1 MAGYVL
7 HYYNII
13 DRSRVDELG
22 PLSLPIVEKYGGEAM
37 VGSPVKVLKGK
48 TTYSSMVIYKFES
61 FESAL
66 EFYHS
71 PENADLSEF
80 RDQAI
85 DGISMVLPG
94 HTETKTVIGSGY
106 FQS

>member
-1 MAGYVL
+1 MAGYIL

-22 PLSLPIVEKYGGEAM
+22 PLSLPSVEKCGGEIM
-37 VGSPVKVLKGK
+37 VASPVKMLKGE
-48 TTYSSMVIYKFES
+48 TAYSNMIIYKFES

-66 EFYHS
+66 ECHRLESTDFS
-71 PENADLSEF
+71 KF
-80 RDQAI
+80 RDQII

-94 HTETKTVIGSGY
+94 HTETESVISSGY

>member
-22 PLSLPIVEKYGGEAM
+22 PLSLPAVEECGGEILVA
-37 VGSPVKVLKGK
+37 SPVKVLKGK
-48 TTYSSMVIYKFES
+48 TTYSNMIIYKFES
-61 FESAL
+61 FEVALKCYNSESA
-66 EFYHS
+66 EFS
-71 PENADLSEF
+71 KL
-80 RDQAI
+80 RDQI
-85 DGISMVLPG
+85 VDVTSMVLPG
-94 HTETKTVIGSGY
+94 HSETEKVISSGY